1 MSTDA
6 DLEAAF
12 DELVSVTSA
21 LEAFPFDDFA
31 DRLHNKAREC
41 VGSLNN
47 DYVLQGY
54 IDRAPNYPP
63 EDSDADLSRLDGFE
77 VFYLIYRLSLSATS
91 DGIASI
97 NTPIFNPF
105 VSAVSLSLI
114 CKIL

>member
-41 VGSLNN
+41 VG
-47 DYVLQGY
+47 
-54 IDRAPNYPP
+54 
-63 EDSDADLSRLDGFE
+63 
-77 VFYLIYRLSLSATS
+77 
-91 DGIASI
+91 
-97 NTPIFNPF
+97 
-105 VSAVSLSLI
+105 
-114 CKIL
+114 KILMLTCLVLTEKSTSWIEVVEAGLKDKTQHQFKITRV